1 MCASLC
7 VCIRVSKCVHTHARM
22 YVPVCHKPTPRHC
35 IHLHVQQTPPTLTP
49 QHTLPSP
56 EKKPSQMGGEMLN
69 FPADDLAGLFT
80 PHLWPS
86 VAFHAAAG
94 PFPPGPSTEAAQR
107 WQQDRPAAPETEVPP
122 GPRTN
127 SQSCPGGMGAQQ
139 TDAVLSHRQRQG
151 SSRRDSGV
159 SKMPCACLVAQS
171 CPTLCIPMDCRPPGA
186 SVHGI
191 LQARILEWVAIC
203 YSRGSCQSRA
213 QTCVSCLGR

>member
-22 YVPVCHKPTPRHC
+22 YVPVCYKPTPRHC

-69 FPADDLAGLFT
+69 FPADDLAGSFT

-94 PFPPGPSTEAAQR
+94 PFPPGPSTEAAQP

-127 SQSCPGGMGAQQ
+127 SQSRGNGSPADRRSPEPPPKTRIFQKGFGGLQNALCMLSRSVVSDSLYPHGLSTPRRLCPW
-139 TDAVLSHRQRQG
+139 
-151 SSRRDSGV
+151 DSPGKNTGV
-159 SKMPCACLVAQS
+159 GCHL
-171 CPTLCIPMDCRPPGA
+171 L
-186 SVHGI
+186 
-191 LQARILEWVAIC
+191 L
-203 YSRGSCQSRA
+203 
-213 QTCVSCLGR
+213 